1 MHKKKLFKHLT
12 DRRLWLL
19 IACVVGTVLLLNLPQ
34 QAVAEH
40 NTLQATPT
48 PTIFDQTT
56 SPPPSPASLDLS
68 GFWRTLIQIA
78 PVLLLAALLGGLVA
92 YRRRLT
98 VFEHNLFQ
106 AHILLSVAGALMMLI
121 VGNQLVR
128 AFGLL
133 GAASVVRYRY
143 GLRNPR
149 DASMLII
156 ALGIGMATGVHLY
169 ALAVSAAAV
178 VFVFSRGLDFF
189 TARSNHIVVVTRP
202 TTLRIRTTRPEE
214 TMARVER
221 VFAQRGVTSRLR
233 RYRRARVK
241 EVDGLPV
248 FLLDYSVQL
257 GPDEKRSQL
266 TTEIADESVV
276 AVRWKTQRPKK
287 N

>member
-1 MHKKKLFKHLT
+1 MLKWLA

-19 IACVVGTVLLLNLPQ
+19 IACIVATVVLLRLSDPV
-34 QAVAEH
+34 VATPPRSH
-40 NTLQATPT
+40 TPT
-48 PTIFDQTT
+48 PTPLLGEAQAPLEEGNSTI
-56 SPPPSPASLDLS
+56 SVA
-68 GFWRTLIQIA
+68 GFWQTLVEIA
-78 PVLLLAALLGGLVA
+78 PVMLLAALLGGVIA

-98 VFEHNLFQ
+98 VFEHNLFH

-156 ALGIGMATGVHLY
+156 ALGIGMAAGVRLY

-178 VFVFSRGLDFF
+178 VFVFSRGLDLI
-189 TARSNHIVVVTRP
+189 TMRSNPLTIVTRP
-202 TTLRIRTTRPEE
+202 TTLRVTTTRPAE

-221 VFAQRGVTSRLR
+221 VFAQRGIQARLR
-233 RYRRARVK
+233 RYRQARTK
-241 EVDGLPV
+241 QVDGAPV
-248 FLLDYSVQL
+248 FTLVYTVRL
-257 GPDEKRSQL
+257 GPDDSRSAL
-266 TTEIADESVV
+266 TSEIADESVL
-276 AVRWKTQRPKK
+276 AVRWKTEKPRKG
-287 N
+287 

>member
-1 MHKKKLFKHLT
+1 MLKWLA

-19 IACVVGTVLLLNLPQ
+19 IACIVATVVLLRLSDPV
-34 QAVAEH
+34 VATPPRSH
-40 NTLQATPT
+40 TPT
-48 PTIFDQTT
+48 PTPLLGEAQAPLEEGNSTI
-56 SPPPSPASLDLS
+56 SVA
-68 GFWRTLIQIA
+68 GFWQTLVEIA
-78 PVLLLAALLGGLVA
+78 PVMLLAALLGGVIA

-98 VFEHNLFQ
+98 VFEHNLFH

-156 ALGIGMATGVHLY
+156 ALGIGMAAGVRLY

-178 VFVFSRGLDFF
+178 VFVFSRGLDLI
-189 TARSNHIVVVTRP
+189 TMRSNPLTIVTRP
-202 TTLRIRTTRPEE
+202 TTLRVTTTRPAE

-221 VFAQRGVTSRLR
+221 VFAQRGIQARLR
-233 RYRRARVK
+233 RYRQARTK
-241 EVDGLPV
+241 QVDGAPIFTLV
-248 FLLDYSVQL
+248 YTVRL
-257 GPDEKRSQL
+257 GPDDSRSAL
-266 TTEIADESVV
+266 TSEIADESVL
-276 AVRWKTQRPKK
+276 AVRWKTEKPRKG
-287 N
+287 

>member
-1 MHKKKLFKHLT
+1 MLKWLA

-19 IACVVGTVLLLNLPQ
+19 IACIVATVVLLRLSDPV
-34 QAVAEH
+34 VATPPRSH
-40 NTLQATPT
+40 TPT
-48 PTIFDQTT
+48 PTPLLGEVQAPLEEGNSTI
-56 SPPPSPASLDLS
+56 SVA
-68 GFWRTLIQIA
+68 GFWQTLVEIA
-78 PVLLLAALLGGLVA
+78 PVMLLAALLGGVIA

-98 VFEHNLFQ
+98 VFEHNLFH

-156 ALGIGMATGVHLY
+156 ALGIGMAAGVRLY

-178 VFVFSRGLDFF
+178 VFVFSRGLDLI
-189 TARSNHIVVVTRP
+189 TMRSNPLTIVTRP
-202 TTLRIRTTRPEE
+202 TTLRVTTTRPAE

-221 VFAQRGVTSRLR
+221 VFAQRGIQARLR
-233 RYRRARVK
+233 RYRQARTK
-241 EVDGLPV
+241 QVDGAPV
-248 FLLDYSVQL
+248 FTLVYTVRL
-257 GPDEKRSQL
+257 GPDDSRSAL
-266 TTEIADESVV
+266 TSEIADESVL
-276 AVRWKTQRPKK
+276 AVRWKTEKPRKG
-287 N
+287 

>member
-1 MHKKKLFKHLT
+1 MLKWLA

-19 IACVVGTVLLLNLPQ
+19 VACIVATVVLLRLSDPV
-34 QAVAEH
+34 VATPPRSH
-40 NTLQATPT
+40 TPT
-48 PTIFDQTT
+48 PTPLLGEAQAPLEEGNSTI
-56 SPPPSPASLDLS
+56 SVA
-68 GFWRTLIQIA
+68 GFWQTLVEIA
-78 PVLLLAALLGGLVA
+78 PVMLLAALLGGVIA

-98 VFEHNLFQ
+98 VFEHNLFH

-156 ALGIGMATGVHLY
+156 ALGIGMAAGVRLY

-178 VFVFSRGLDFF
+178 VFVFSRGLDLI
-189 TARSNHIVVVTRP
+189 TMRSNPLTIVTRP
-202 TTLRIRTTRPEE
+202 TTLRVTTTRPAE

-221 VFAQRGVTSRLR
+221 VFAQRGIQARLR
-233 RYRRARVK
+233 RYRQARTK
-241 EVDGLPV
+241 QVDGAPV
-248 FLLDYSVQL
+248 FTLVYTVRL
-257 GPDEKRSQL
+257 GPDDSRSAL
-266 TTEIADESVV
+266 TSEIADESVL
-276 AVRWKTQRPKK
+276 AVRWKTEKPRKG
-287 N
+287 